1 MFKFVKN
8 LIFEDFIGVID
19 NKKYQYLIS
28 PKNKKK
34 LESLRI
40 VDYVNLKQYF
50 KDNKGVIIKNH
61 IDYQDTSI
69 YFKLNE
75 KQNIEEIF
83 IVTDLGRIKNEEF
96 FQGNLK
102 NHKLIIKEEEFEIAS
117 GKMTFCD
124 TRYPKFES
132 SGYLECE
139 NGVYVYQHLFFVK
152 NRVELKIEDVEVR
165 FTCCNCSKSLRREM
179 FRDFDKH
186 YRSLFCENCK
196 KTVGGLNDKI
206 KWQEYCFY
214 NGQKVDKKKHNI
226 SELEELFSIPQ
237 VEYCEK
243 IIRKDKKCFGIDSGY
258 TENSPRFNFKRN
270 KLLKRH
276 IQHKRI

>member
-19 NKKYQYLIS
+19 HKKYQYLIS
-28 PKNKKK
+28 PKNKKNFEG
-34 LESLRI
+34 LEIAGR
-40 VDYVNLKQYF
+40 VNNINKYF
-50 KDNKGVIIKNH
+50 KDNKGVVIKNH

-96 FQGNLK
+96 FQKNLK

-139 NGVYVYQHLFFVK
+139 NGVYVYQHL
-152 NRVELKIEDVEVR
+152 L
-165 FTCCNCSKSLRREM
+165 
-179 FRDFDKH
+179 
-186 YRSLFCENCK
+186 
-196 KTVGGLNDKI
+196 
-206 KWQEYCFY
+206 
-214 NGQKVDKKKHNI
+214 
-226 SELEELFSIPQ
+226 
-237 VEYCEK
+237 
-243 IIRKDKKCFGIDSGY
+243 
-258 TENSPRFNFKRN
+258 
-270 KLLKRH
+270 
-276 IQHKRI
+276 